1 MPERRK
7 PFRNEPVRARAFV
20 LGAYVAITLSQLGLA
35 YLRRLEGMLLGAFV
49 VVDVVL
55 LLVLI

>member
-1 MPERRK
+1 L
-7 PFRNEPVRARAFV
+7 V